1 MRTKQRQN
9 AKQNTPPAAQN
20 QDSLQHSQIDRPDS
34 AALHAPVSG
43 GSDSAPRE
51 SMQHNPEY
59 KQGVTGALLA
69 WKYKQGIT
77 GALLAWKYEESV
89 TGALLAW
96 KYTARHNYTRHSAA
110 PYLTTLLLL
119 AACVLSL
126 LAGKYPLSL
135 EKILA
140 GDAMQLQVLLT
151 LRIPRT
157 LMAVLGGFALGA
169 AGFVFQTVF
178 CNPLAA
184 PDMIGVSSG
193 ASAGAA
199 FAILFLPASAAAVTL
214 SAFAGGLLAVGIAL
228 GLASAAG
235 SGSIVLAGIAVHSLA
250 QTVLMVLKLT
260 ADPER
265 QLASIEYWIMGSLN
279 AITLGRIPFYCAVC
293 VIGLIGLFLL
303 HRQIILLSVDE
314 AEARMLGVPV
324 GQMRL
329 LILLLATLVVASVIS
344 VTGVISFIGLL
355 APHIARLLTRDN
367 RLHTLTLSGL
377 LGGILLTVADILAR
391 TAAASELPVSIFT
404 SLLGAPF
411 LLYLIMN
418 GNGGG
423 RHVE

>member
-1 MRTKQRQN
+1 MRTEQRQN
-9 AKQNTPPAAQN
+9 TKQNMHLSQQN
-20 QDSLQHSQIDRPDS
+20 QANLSAHPECCPDS
-34 AALHAPVSG
+34 A
-43 GSDSAPRE
+43 
-51 SMQHNPEY
+51 MQ
-59 KQGVTGALLA
+59 
-69 WKYKQGIT
+69 
-77 GALLAWKYEESV
+77 
-89 TGALLAW
+89 
-96 KYTARHNYTRHSAA
+96 RSAA
-110 PYLTTLLLL
+110 PLYLSALLLL
-119 AACVLSL
+119 TACAVSL
-126 LAGKYPLSL
+126 LAGKYPLSP

-140 GDAMQLQVLLT
+140 GNAMQLRVLLT

-178 CNPLAA
+178 RNPLAA

-228 GLASAAG
+228 GLASAAGGYDGRLRLRRYSRRTASAG

-293 VIGLIGLFLL
+293 AIGLAGLFLL

-324 GQMRL
+324 GRMRL

-377 LGGILLTVADILAR
+377 LGGILLTAADILAR

-404 SLLGAPF
+404 SFLGAPF
-411 LLYLIMN
+411 LLYLIMG
-418 GNGGG
+418 GNGGE
-423 RHVE
+423 RHDG